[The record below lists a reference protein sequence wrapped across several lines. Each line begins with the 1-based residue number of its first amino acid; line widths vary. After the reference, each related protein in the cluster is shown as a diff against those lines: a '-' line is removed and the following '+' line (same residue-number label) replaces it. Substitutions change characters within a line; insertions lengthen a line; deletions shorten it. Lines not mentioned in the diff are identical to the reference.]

1 MTELLDEDKLMDAVN
16 DVQRVLYDAHGIRE
30 QFDLQVVLK
39 ELGNQIERDLK
50 REDSG
55 MEEQSDIN
63 PGDYIG

>member
-16 DVQRVLYDAHGIRE
+16 DVQRVLYDAHGIRD

-55 MEEQSDIN
+55 KEEQPDIN